1 MASES
6 VVNEFGRL
14 KIWKPSDTRI
24 SGEAFPASSGVLETA
39 ELETSGLC
47 GFRVDVV
54 FDRDVADSD
63 ATQGAF
69 DIKADAWTYSGEQWL
84 ADHIIASSNAY
95 PAKDRCFSVAWLE
108 GDDGD
113 GINMTAF
120 DCKPLIGLGLVV
132 FKIVGTTSANNGP
145 FTVNM
150 HVTGVR

>member
-6 VVNEFGRL
+6 VSNEFGRL
-14 KIWKPSDTRI
+14 KIWKPADCRI
-24 SGEAFPASSGVLETA
+24 DGEAFPDSGNSISTP
-39 ELETSGLC
+39 ELEASGLC
-47 GFRVDVV
+47 GFRVDVI
-54 FDRDVADSD
+54 FDRDVSDSD

-69 DIKADAWTYSGEQWL
+69 DLKVDAWTYSGEQWL

-108 GDDGD
+108 GDVGD
-113 GINMTAF
+113 GVNMTSF
-120 DCKPLIGLGLVV
+120 DCKPLVGLSNVM
-132 FKIVGTTSANNGP
+132 FKVVGTTSADNGP